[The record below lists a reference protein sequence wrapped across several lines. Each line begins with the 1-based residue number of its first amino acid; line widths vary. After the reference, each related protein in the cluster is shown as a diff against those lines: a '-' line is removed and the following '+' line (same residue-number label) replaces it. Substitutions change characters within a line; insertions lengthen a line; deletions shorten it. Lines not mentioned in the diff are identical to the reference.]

1 VKYDPSY
8 PLVVE
13 TDEEIANTKKAIE
26 KAKSLNYMN
35 ETTDH
40 NPTYEFLRQDYAR
53 TQADLAS
60 QKANATSIGSSL
72 KTMHAQMVNLDS
84 ESLKQGALLR
94 EAKANEANYLL
105 YLNKREQER
114 ASDVLDEKRIA
125 DVAIAVPAVPPAL
138 PAINPLLVGLGGFV
152 LALLAGIS
160 AGFIA
165 ERIDPSFRTPGDVME
180 TLHIPVLASVPRQAA

>member
-1 VKYDPSY
+1 
-8 PLVVE
+8 LVLE
-13 TDEEIANTKKAIE
+13 TDEEITNTKKAIE
-26 KAKSLNYMN
+26 KAKSLSYLN

-60 QKANATSIGSSL
+60 QKANAAAIAASL
-72 KTMHAQMVNLDS
+72 KTMHTQMVALDS
-84 ESLKQGALLR
+84 KSLKQGALLR

-114 ASDVLDEKRIA
+114 ASDALDEKRIA
-125 DVAIAVPAVPPAL
+125 DVAIAVPAIPPAL
-138 PAINPLLVGLGGFV
+138 PAINPLLVGLGGLV
-152 LALLAGIS
+152 LAVLAGIS

-165 ERIDPSFRTPGDVME
+165 ERVDPSFRTPAEVME
-180 TLHIPVLASVPRQAA
+180 TLHIPVLASVPRQVA